1 MGQPAA
7 DEASVSTTSRV
18 VSWSQDQLDLELGT
32 MIYGLVHRWDALLE
46 SCADDVGLTAPQ
58 ALIVYQLDQPAR
70 MSELASSLNCNAS
83 NVTGIIDRLEAQG
96 LVARAPDSED
106 RRATLVRLTRS
117 GNRKRAALRRRLYD
131 REPPFGRL
139 TLRDKRLLREL
150 LARAGSVEDKPSD

>member
-58 ALIVYQLDQPAR
+58 ALIVYQLDQPA
-70 MSELASSLNCNAS
+70 
-83 NVTGIIDRLEAQG
+83 V
-96 LVARAPDSED
+96 
-106 RRATLVRLTRS
+106 
-117 GNRKRAALRRRLYD
+117 
-131 REPPFGRL
+131 
-139 TLRDKRLLREL
+139 
-150 LARAGSVEDKPSD
+150 